1 MLSTVAIV
9 GIRDRFAGRVA
20 VGLIN
25 SSSGSSGSFTL
36 SLGGL
41 WVGLLSTVA
50 IVGIMGRFA
59 GRVAVGLMNRFDKQ
73 W

>member
-1 MLSTVAIV
+1 MGRCVKY
-9 GIRDRFAGRVA
+9 RDRFAGRVA

-36 SLGGL
+36 SLWGL

-59 GRVAVGLMNRFDKQ
+59 GRVAVVLMNRFDKQ

>member
-1 MLSTVAIV
+1 M
-9 GIRDRFAGRVA
+9 
-20 VGLIN
+20 GLIN
-25 SSSGSSGSFTL
+25 SSSSGSSGSFTL